1 LKKQGVAFSV
11 VDLNCQFNPEY
22 TFMSKSFNTE
32 LLKSEL
38 ELDHEDIMELLQDF
52 RKFIEEAML
61 KLKAAVA
68 VEDMAASRSLVH
80 SIKGSS
86 GNLRITGVYTISRQM
101 QEDIDLG
108 KSDTLKN
115 SFEKLNQA
123 VQEFLVEF
131 SQL

>member
-1 LKKQGVAFSV
+1 
-11 VDLNCQFNPEY
+11 
-22 TFMSKSFNTE
+22 MSKSFNTE